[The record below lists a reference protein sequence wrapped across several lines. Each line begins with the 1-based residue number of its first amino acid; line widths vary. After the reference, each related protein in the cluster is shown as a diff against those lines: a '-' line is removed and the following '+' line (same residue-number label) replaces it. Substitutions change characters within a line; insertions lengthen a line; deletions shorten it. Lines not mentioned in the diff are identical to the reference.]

1 MYQFNSTDFC
11 RPNECFL
18 GTRTWWYEVHNGWH
32 DYGSDLQADK
42 PGSYLGRSA
51 NFSGEGFTHMEF
63 EVEAKTKEKYDKW
76 VKEVQET
83 APKLTEAKYNKIVKP
98 GVVGRMTF
106 SSHHLS
112 YVDPK
117 SLEYCDYNYYKNKK

>member
-1 MYQFNSTDFC
+1 MKD
-11 RPNECFL
+11 L
-18 GTRTWWYEVHNGWH
+18 LTW
-32 DYGSDLQADK
+32 S
-42 PGSYLGRSA
+42 S
-51 NFSGEGFTHMEF
+51 

-76 VKEVQET
+76 VKEVQQT
-83 APKLTEAKYNKIVKP
+83 APKLTEDKYNEIVKP

-117 SLEYCDYNYYKNKK
+117 SLEYCDYNYYKTKNNSYNSNRLE

>member
-1 MYQFNSTDFC
+1 
-11 RPNECFL
+11 
-18 GTRTWWYEVHNGWH
+18 
-32 DYGSDLQADK
+32 
-42 PGSYLGRSA
+42 
-51 NFSGEGFTHMEF
+51 MEF

-76 VKEVQET
+76 VKEVQQT
-83 APKLTEAKYNKIVKP
+83 APKLTEDKYNEIVKP

-117 SLEYCDYNYYKNKK
+117 SLEYCDYNYYKTKIIAIIPTDWSEQSEA